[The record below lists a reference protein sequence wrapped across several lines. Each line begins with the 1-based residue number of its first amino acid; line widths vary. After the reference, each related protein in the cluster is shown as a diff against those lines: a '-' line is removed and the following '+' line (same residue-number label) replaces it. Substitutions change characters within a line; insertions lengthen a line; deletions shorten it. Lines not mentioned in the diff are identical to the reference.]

1 MMTPTHEDPDFCRE
15 CGETVLALDLT
26 ERQRLVAN
34 GSQMTVSAGAR
45 AVRKNAKNALKER
58 GYHLARNHIARHP
71 GFTPFRRCDVAYV
84 VLYPRRQPNADPDNF
99 FPTLKPVVDG
109 LTLGGLW
116 PDDSSRYIRQRTF
129 LQPRR
134 TTGKT
139 GVWRIEIHIIPIKG
153 EEES

>member
-45 AVRKNAKNALKER
+45 AMRKNTKNALKER

-109 LTLGGLW
+109 LTLGEAAAAVMQMMTDCYVRISVQSVTSW
-116 PDDSSRYIRQRTF
+116 PYI
-129 LQPRR
+129 
-134 TTGKT
+134 
-139 GVWRIEIHIIPIKG
+139 IM
-153 EEES
+153 